1 MQTTED
7 NNIVSMASAAWQK
20 SKWIIKGAIVF
31 VIALLLMIP
40 TMYVKDLIY
49 ERQVRQ
55 VQATKEIT
63 SKWAGKQNI
72 IGPLLSI
79 PYWETS
85 SADSS
90 KSNMV
95 KKYAYFLPD
104 SAAINA
110 TMQPKEKHRGIFKVM
125 LYEST
130 INITGKFNALAID
143 KLNIAANKFIWNEAL
158 LVMSVADPKGFNE
171 QLSIKWKDTVLELT
185 PYLASNTEC
194 MATPLPITSLEDIT
208 NAYFSTTLNLNGAEQ
223 LLLTPTGKST
233 TIAIHS
239 KWRHPSFAGN
249 ALPQSTQI
257 SDSGFTAQ
265 WKSFSHKRNFPQ
277 QWKGNDFSLGH
288 YFPEPTSEAQS
299 PNYRVDASPSTT
311 NAVSLA
317 AVGVDLYVPVN
328 GYQKTLRTIKYALLC
343 ILLTFA
349 AFFLIETT
357 NKKSAHPFQYGLIG
371 IALILFYTLLLSI
384 SEYTGFNAA
393 YIIASTATIT
403 LIGWFA
409 KSILSTGR
417 AAIILSLALILIYAY
432 IFSLLQLQ
440 DYSLLFGSI
449 GLFVTLAV
457 VMQFSK
463 KLKW

>member
-1 MQTTED
+1 MQTSEQ
-7 NNIVSMASAAWQK
+7 NNIAQMASAAWQK

-49 ERQVRQ
+49 ERQQRQ

-63 SKWAGKQNI
+63 NKWAGKQNI

-79 PYWETS
+79 PYWETN

-104 SAAINA
+104 SAAIQA
-110 TMQPKEKHRGIFKVM
+110 TMLPKEKHRGIFKVM

-130 INITGKFNALAID
+130 ITISGKFSTLAID
-143 KLNIAANKFIWNEAL
+143 KLNIPASKFIWNEAL
-158 LVMSVADPKGFNE
+158 LIMSIADTKGFNE
-171 QLSIKWKDTVLELT
+171 QLSIKWRDTPLELT
-185 PYLASNTEC
+185 PYLANNTEC
-194 MATPLPITSLEDIT
+194 MATPLPITSLDDFT
-208 NAYFSTTLNLNGAEQ
+208 NAHFSTSLSINGAEQ

-233 TIAIHS
+233 TIVINS
-239 KWRHPSFAGN
+239 KWKHPSFAGN

-257 SDSGFTAQ
+257 SDSGFTAH

-288 YFPEPTSEAQS
+288 YFPTPASEVQN
-299 PNYRVDASPSTT
+299 PNYRVDTNPSTS
-311 NAVSLA
+311 NAVSHA

-349 AFFLIETT
+349 AFFLIETS

-393 YIIASTATIT
+393 YIIASTATIA

-409 KSILSTGR
+409 KSILDTGR
-417 AAIILSLALILIYAY
+417 AATILSFALVLIYAY

-457 VMQFSK
+457 VMHFSK
-463 KLKW
+463 RLKW